1 MFGRKAKRIK
11 ELEGEIKKHE
21 VVLFDKID
29 AILRMNVTI
38 NDQAATIMHLDIA
51 LRDAEEAMDL
61 LRAKEPPISI
71 APVYFDIADHWGEPL
86 EWIEG
91 EPKEKGFYFVA
102 IAPNMPLAD
111 IQTTTLFYNPAARC
125 RWMRGDQGNSERFEG
140 EVIAYIKA
148 PEYGG

>member
-61 LRAKEPPISI
+61 LRAQPATEATK
-71 APVYFDIADHWGEPL
+71 VVTTEPL
-86 EWIEG
+86 EWTDG

>member
-1 MFGRKAKRIK
+1 MFGRKTKRIK

-38 NDQAATIMHLDIA
+38 DGQADTITHLEIA

-61 LRAKEPPISI
+61 LRAQPATEVTK
-71 APVYFDIADHWGEPL
+71 VVTTEPL
-86 EWIEG
+86 EWIDG
-91 EPKEKGFYFVA
+91 EPKERGFYFVA

-111 IQTTTLFYNPAARC
+111 IQTTALFYNPAARC

-140 EVIAYIKA
+140 EVIAHIKA
-148 PEYGG
+148 PEYK

>member
-38 NDQAATIMHLDIA
+38 NENKDTITHLEIA

-61 LRAKEPPISI
+61 LRAQPATEATK
-71 APVYFDIADHWGEPL
+71 VVTTEPL
-86 EWIEG
+86 EWTDG

-102 IAPNMPLAD
+102 TNKWAA
-111 IQTTTLFYNPAARC
+111 QGYETTTLFYNPAARC